1 MIFNSFEQKMIKE
14 FKIHSNYLIDGANVK
29 VSWKTKDAL
38 FIKFHIDSW
47 TKGWL
52 NNNDSI
58 NLNLN
63 RDVKKITLYAI
74 GINKLEKKE
83 IMEGFK
89 DGLTIDSLSKDFNCT
104 KLTII
109 RNLKINLG
117 DENYKK
123 YSKKITKSIK
133 KNDISDEKFEANRD
147 LIDNEEV
154 LKASTSN
161 ITHENLNQTEI
172 SLRGDFYPASSFL
185 EISPIDFEI
194 DHLSRKELSSV
205 PISEF
210 DFPETVYMIVDKKIE
225 LEIKL
230 LKDYPEW
237 EFLPNDDLNRKTIEI
252 YSDLKVAKRDCNKE
266 QKVIKIPNPDVFKIV
281 APLLTSRGISRIVY
295 PGKLIA
301 L

>member
-1 MIFNSFEQKMIKE
+1 MAKRLTEKQ
-14 FKIHSNYLIDGANVK
+14 
-29 VSWKTKDAL
+29 
-38 FIKFHIDSW
+38 
-47 TKGWL
+47 
-52 NNNDSI
+52 
-58 NLNLN
+58 
-63 RDVKKITLYAI
+63 
-74 GINKLEKKE
+74 KKE

-230 LKDYPEW
+230 LKDYPQW
-237 EFLPNDDLNRKTIEI
+237 DFLPNEDLKRKTIEI
-252 YSDLKVAKRDCNKE
+252 HLDSKSAKRLCNKDQKILKVPNT
-266 QKVIKIPNPDVFKIV
+266 KVFQIA
-281 APLLTSRGISRIVY
+281 APYLIEKGITRIVSSE
-295 PGKLIA
+295 KLIA